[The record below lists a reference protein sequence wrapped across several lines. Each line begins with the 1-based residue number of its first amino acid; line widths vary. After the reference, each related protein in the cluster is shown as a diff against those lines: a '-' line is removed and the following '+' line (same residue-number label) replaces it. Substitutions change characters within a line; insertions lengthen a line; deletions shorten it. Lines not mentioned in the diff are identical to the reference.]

1 MRKNFLGREARLIV
15 ARWSAIAAVT
25 ASLCAAMVI
34 GARKIAFAQQSA
46 APAPQIL
53 LISEYDMAPGRAIN
67 DVVEEA
73 SGWVRDMR
81 KTGEYNSVRLF
92 VHSYGSG
99 LRMWV
104 LAEPKS
110 WQAIK
115 TGDDKFM
122 AARPDIFTSPF
133 RWVGHSDNILNEVPV
148 R

>member
-1 MRKNFLGREARLIV
+1 MRKNFLERGARLSS
-15 ARWSAIAAVT
+15 ARSYAIAAATVT
-25 ASLCAAMVI
+25 LCAVLLM
-34 GARKIAFAQQSA
+34 GAREIAFAQQSA
-46 APAPQIL
+46 PAAPQL
-53 LISEYDMAPGRAIN
+53 LVISDYDMAPGRTIN

-99 LRMWV
+99 LRVWV

-115 TGDDKFM
+115 AGDDKFM
-122 AARPDIFTSPF
+122 ASRPDILTTPF
-133 RWVGHSDNILNEVPV
+133 RWVGHSDNILNEVAV